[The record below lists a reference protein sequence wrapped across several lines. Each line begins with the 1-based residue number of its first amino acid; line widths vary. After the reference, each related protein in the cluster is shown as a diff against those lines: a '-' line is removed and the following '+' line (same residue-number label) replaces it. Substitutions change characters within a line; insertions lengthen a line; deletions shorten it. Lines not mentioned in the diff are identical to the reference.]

1 MKQTVFRYGFYASIL
16 IVALAAINLFIV
28 SKNADY
34 TIQEVAGYLA
44 ILLSMIFVFMGIRYY
59 RDKINRGS
67 LSFGEGLKIGLLIT
81 LVPAICFSLFD
92 LLYTE
97 VLNPSWKD
105 DYYNHYVQDLRTSLS
120 GNDLEV
126 EIKKLE
132 EQREMYDKPLVL
144 FLIMFLTV
152 FVIGMI
158 VSIIS
163 ALSLRRKNTPIT

>member
-1 MKQTVFRYGFYASIL
+1 MKQTVFRYGIYAAIL
-16 IVALAAINLFIV
+16 IVVLAAFNLFV
-28 SKNADY
+28 LAKNADY
-34 TIQEVAGYLA
+34 STQEAAGYLA
-44 ILLSMIFVFMGIRYY
+44 ILLSMIFVFMGMRHY
-59 RDKINRGS
+59 RDKINGGS

-105 DYYNHYVQDLRTSLS
+105 DYYNHYIQDLRSSLT
-120 GNDLEV
+120 GNDLDA

-152 FVIGMI
+152 FVIGII

-163 ALSLRRKNTPIT
+163 ALSLRRKNTAIA

>member
-1 MKQTVFRYGFYASIL
+1 MKQSVFRYGIFAAIL
-16 IVALAAINLFIV
+16 IVVLTAFNLFV
-28 SKNADY
+28 LAKNADY
-34 TIQEVAGYLA
+34 SIQEAAGYLA
-44 ILLSMIFVFMGIRYY
+44 ILISMIFIFMGIRHY
-59 RDKINRGS
+59 RDKINGGS
-67 LSFGEGLKIGLLIT
+67 LSFGEGFKIGLLIT

-105 DYYNHYVQDLRTSLS
+105 DYYNHYIQDLRTSLS
-120 GNDLEV
+120 GNVLDA

-144 FLIMFLTV
+144 FLIMFSTV
-152 FVIGMI
+152 FVMGMI

-163 ALSLRRKNTPIT
+163 ALSLRRKNNAMA